1 MERIL
6 LKHEYSANNGFALI
20 SNLKTEHGLL
30 NFPAYFPAVR
40 FRNFDP
46 FHSFI
51 QRYKEQF
58 PTLMI
63 NACDLNSPR
72 TPKGLLER
80 GIHKFLRFDGIVFC
94 DGGGFSKYS
103 QPYNQRQILRIQDQL
118 GSDIASSLDYPVH
131 LRKTWHRRDRIVRS
145 AKNAVQMRKTVE
157 KSSFLVY
164 ASVHGRSSTEIIN
177 VVNYLEKHGG
187 FDGYAIGSLV
197 PLQTMIRHIIRI
209 LLKLRTA
216 VPNKPI
222 HVYGLTGLVLLLI
235 LYYLGIDSVDSHGYL
250 LSGARRNYYILG
262 ENTVRFS
269 DILESGQLPCKC
281 PICKGSTPE
290 KINSREQLAFHN
302 YWVVRKEMAFARK
315 MIERNRYKEYLE
327 NRLVSFPLYTREL
340 GYMTRKMRNF
350 L

>member
-1 MERIL
+1 M
-6 LKHEYSANNGFALI
+6 KHEYSRDNGLALI

-30 NFPAYFPAVR
+30 NLPAYFPAVR
-40 FRNFDP
+40 FRNYDP

-63 NACDLNSPR
+63 NACDLKSAR
-72 TPKGLLER
+72 TPEGLRER
-80 GIHKFLRFDGIVFC
+80 GIHKFLEFDGIVFC

-103 QPYNQRQILRIQDQL
+103 QPYTQRQIFRVQDQL
-118 GSDIASSLDYPVH
+118 GADIASTLDYPVY
-131 LRKTWHRRDRIVRS
+131 LRKTWHCRDRIARS
-145 AKNAVQMRKTVE
+145 AKNAVQMRKIVE
-157 KSSFLVY
+157 RSSFLIY

-177 VVNYLEKHGG
+177 LVSYLEKHGG

-197 PLQTMIRHIIRI
+197 PLKGRIRHIIRI
-209 LLKLRTA
+209 LLKLRTT

-222 HVYGLTGLVLLLI
+222 HVYGLAGLALFLI

-250 LSGARRNYYILG
+250 LSGARRYYYVLG
-262 ENTVRFS
+262 KNTVRFS
-269 DILESGQLPCKC
+269 EILESRQLPCKC

-302 YWVVRKEMAFARK
+302 YWVVREELAFARK

-327 NRLVSFPLYTREL
+327 NRLVSFPLYKREL
-340 GYMTRKMRNF
+340 GYMTRKMENF